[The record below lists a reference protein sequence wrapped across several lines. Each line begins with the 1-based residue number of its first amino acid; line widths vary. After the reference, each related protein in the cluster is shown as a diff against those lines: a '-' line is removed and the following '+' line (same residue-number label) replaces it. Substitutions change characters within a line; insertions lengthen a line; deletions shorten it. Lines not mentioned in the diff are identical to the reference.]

1 MPKYDAVGFDLLTA
15 LLRTWP
21 LWEEIAASVAAGQRW
36 HSASQSLLRGR
47 AYYPFEDNL
56 RQAAAEAG
64 LAADRADELIH
75 RWGEFEPWPDTPGTL
90 AALAALAALRP
101 VRTFIVTNCSEELAL
116 RAAARAGEFDLV
128 MTAERAGAYK
138 PDPRPYR
145 AALDVL
151 GLAPERV
158 LFVAGSAHDV
168 GGASRLGMDVYWAN
182 RGSAARP
189 TDATAL
195 REEPD
200 LRGLLEV
207 LK

>member
-1 MPKYDAVGFDLLTA
+1 MGKAPRYDAVGFDLLTA

-21 LWEEIAASVAAGQRW
+21 LWEEIAGGVEAGQRW
-36 HSASQSLLRGR
+36 HTASQSLLRGR
-47 AYYPFEDNL
+47 DYYPFEDNL
-56 RQAAAEAG
+56 RQAAEQAG
-64 LAADRADELIH
+64 LPADRADELIR

-90 AALAALAALRP
+90 AALPP
-101 VRTFIVTNCSEELAL
+101 VRTFIVTNCSEELGL
-116 RAAARAGEFDLV
+116 RAARRAGDFDLV

-145 AALDVL
+145 AALDAL

-182 RGSAARP
+182 RGSAGP
-189 TDATAL
+189 PGDATAL

-207 LK
+207 LR